1 MSDIEFPDDLIQ
13 LESAA
18 WEAHQRG
25 VLTAGEAA
33 DVQAAITA
41 HAEATGLDR
50 YTVEMALKKL
60 VRHPATEAT
69 EA

>member
-13 LESAA
+13 LERSA
-18 WEAHQRG
+18 WEAAQRG
-25 VLTAGEAA
+25 ELTAGQAA
-33 DVQAAITA
+33 EVQAAITA
-41 HAEATGLDR
+41 HAEAAGLDR
-50 YTVEMALKKL
+50 YTVEMGLKKA